1 MCGVLSIIF
10 GLICSLFTIIAEMI
24 VGFPGFEISLALK
37 ATLQITTVNFF
48 LYLAVL
54 PIIALTCRR
63 AGSFLVGVIIAFVY
77 GYGGMFAAG
86 NMTLANLYPITA
98 SLGMVGYRSYDT
110 AVNWNIGTCSCSLV
124 LAVVIS
130 AILILCMKEREAT
143 QTKKKAKKV
152 APKKGW

>member
-1 MCGVLSIIF
+1 
-10 GLICSLFTIIAEMI
+10 MI

-37 ATLQITTVNFF
+37 AALQITAVNFF

-63 AGSFLVGVIIAFVY
+63 AGSFLVGVISAFVY

-86 NMTLANLYPITA
+86 NMTLANIYPITA

-110 AVNWNIGTCSCSLV
+110 AVNWNIGTCSCSLA
-124 LAVVIS
+124 LCLS
-130 AILILCMKEREAT
+130 LFLAILILCMKEREAT
-143 QTKKKAKKV
+143 QTKE
-152 APKKGW
+152 KGQKGSSKERLVMIV